1 MKQFIREHREDDVR
15 QLALQAGRYPDV
27 DMPYAL
33 TQIAGWQSIRE
44 KVPSWAACEDIIY
57 PLHLPLEQCSSEAT
71 AIYKYGIVTASG
83 QTDSFIDLTGGFGI
97 DCWFISR
104 AFKQAVYV
112 ERQEALAKIAEH
124 NFLVLFKENP
134 LAYCQLSIV
143 NSDSISWI
151 KQQNNPI
158 DWIFIDPARRDG
170 YGGKTV
176 AISDCE
182 PDICALESLLVSKA
196 SHVMVKLSPMLDL
209 SLAMSQLK
217 HIQEAHIISVNNECK
232 ELLLILNANT
242 ETQAEA
248 TPIHCI
254 NIRKKDTETFCFT
267 KQEEVT
273 ASCPMASGIGQYL
286 YEPNTSVMKAG
297 AFRSVA
303 QRFGIAKL
311 QTNSHLYTSDEL
323 IRNFP
328 GRTFAIEAVS
338 GFGKKEL
345 KALLADTPK
354 ANLTVR
360 NFPATVAD
368 LRKRLHITE
377 GGDSY
382 LFVTT
387 LHPQEKIIIKCTKI

>member
-124 NFLVLFKENP
+124 NFLVLLKENP
-134 LAYCQLSIV
+134 LVYCQLSIV

-151 KQQNNPI
+151 KQQKNPI

-242 ETQAEA
+242 ETQAE
-248 TPIHCI
+248 TIPIHCI
-254 NIRKKDTETFCFT
+254 NIRKDHTETFCFT
-267 KQEEVT
+267 KQEEVIS
-273 ASCPMASGIGQYL
+273 SCPMASGIGQYL

>member
-15 QLALQAGRYPDV
+15 QLALQAGRYPDI
-27 DMPYAL
+27 DILYAL

-44 KVPSWAACEDIIY
+44 KVPTWAACEDIIY
-57 PLHLPLEQCSSEAT
+57 PPHLPLEQCSSEAT
-71 AIYKYGIVTASG
+71 AIYKYSVVAASG

-104 AFKQAVYV
+104 AFKQAIYV

-124 NFLVLFKENP
+124 NFLVLLKENP
-134 LAYCQLSIV
+134 LVYCQLSIV
-143 NSDSISWI
+143 NSDSVSWL
-151 KQQNNPI
+151 KQLKVPV

-170 YGGKTV
+170 HGGKTV

-182 PDICALESLLVSKA
+182 PDVCALESLLVSKA

-242 ETQAEA
+242 ETQAE
-248 TPIHCI
+248 TIPIHCI
-254 NIRKKDTETFCFT
+254 NIRKDHTETFCFT
-267 KQEEVT
+267 KQEEVIS
-273 ASCPMASGIGQYL
+273 SCPMASGIGQYL

>member
-44 KVPSWAACEDIIY
+44 KVPTWAACEDIIY
-57 PLHLPLEQCSSEAT
+57 PQHLPLEQCSSEAT
-71 AIYKYGIVTASG
+71 AIYKYGVVTASG

-97 DCWFISR
+97 DFWFISR

-112 ERQEALAKIAEH
+112 ERQEVLAKIAEH
-124 NFLVLFKENP
+124 NFLILLKENP
-134 LAYCQLSIV
+134 VVNCQLSFV

-151 KQQNNPI
+151 KQQNNPV

-170 YGGKTV
+170 HGGKTV

-182 PDICALESLLVSKA
+182 PDICELETLLVSKA
-196 SHVMVKLSPMLDL
+196 THVMVKLSPMLDL
-209 SLAMSQLK
+209 SLAMGQLK
-217 HIQEAHIISVNNECK
+217 HIQEAHIISVDNECK
-232 ELLLILNANT
+232 ELLLILNADT
-242 ETQAEA
+242 ETQPGA

-254 NIRKKDTETFCFT
+254 NIRKDHAETFSFT
-267 KQEEVT
+267 KQVEVT
-273 ASCPMASGIGQYL
+273 ASCRMASGIGQYL
-286 YEPNTSVMKAG
+286 YEPNASIMKAG
-297 AFRSVA
+297 AFRSMTE
-303 QRFGIAKL
+303 RFKFAKL
-311 QTNSHLYTSDEL
+311 QANSHLYTSDEL
-323 IRNFP
+323 ITDFP
-328 GRTFAIEAVS
+328 GRTFAVEAAS

-345 KALLADTPK
+345 KVFLADTPK
-354 ANLTVR
+354 ANLSVR
-360 NFPATVAD
+360 NFPASVAD

-382 LFVTT
+382 LFATT
-387 LHPQEKIIIKCTKI
+387 LHPQEKVIIKCRKI